1 MAFFAALFL
10 AVSPA
15 RAQLVPEPAASAS
28 AVPVDPF
35 GRGTPRST
43 ITGLINALAQ
53 QDYDRAAFYFDLPVE
68 TNPHAQRS
76 AAEFARRLQALL
88 DSGGSLTPFS
98 GLSNDTPGSLD
109 DDLPLNRERVGTIT
123 VNGKPNP
130 VLLGRKEVDGHTV
143 WRVPV
148 ETMRVL
154 AVAKVPQPGTQATEG
169 AEAIAVAGAPVQ
181 DWMVLAGLAILSF
194 GGLWILS
201 AVILAGGRR
210 FVPKA
215 DSNGW
220 YRFLSAA
227 LPPLNLIIAVAA
239 FYIWAEKLPV
249 AIVARQTLLRYIGIF
264 AVVGFV
270 WLGLRLV
277 DAISDIA
284 IARMRRQARR
294 QVVSVVT
301 LIRRG
306 AKILLLAF
314 SAIGILD
321 TFGIDVTTG
330 IAALGI
336 GGIALALGAQK
347 TVENLVGSVTV
358 IADRPAQVGDFV
370 RVGDV
375 VGTVED
381 VGIRSTR
388 IRTNDRTI
396 VTIPNGDFSA
406 RQIENF
412 SSRDRFL
419 FNPVIH
425 LDLGLPSAK
434 LKEAITIVQTVL
446 AENAHIAEGARARL
460 ATLGEASLQI
470 EVFSYIAV
478 SDFDHS
484 VIIREEL
491 LLAIV
496 ERFEAAAIS
505 LVTPVRNVLLSS
517 DAREPEN
524 ATEPS

>member
-181 DWMVLAGLAILSF
+181 DWMVLAGLAVLSF

-201 AVILAGGRR
+201 AVILAG
-210 FVPKA
+210 
-215 DSNGW
+215 
-220 YRFLSAA
+220 AA
-227 LPPLNLIIAVAA
+227 LRPQG
-239 FYIWAEKLPV
+239 
-249 AIVARQTLLRYIGIF
+249 RQQ
-264 AVVGFV
+264 
-270 WLGLRLV
+270 RLV
-277 DAISDIA
+277 SVPV
-284 IARMRRQARR
+284 RRPA
-294 QVVSVVT
+294 ST
-301 LIRRG
+301 EPDHRRG
-306 AKILLLAF
+306 SVLYLGGETSRGDRRAA
-314 SAIGILD
+314 D
-321 TFGIDVTTG
+321 P
-330 IAALGI
+330 AALH
-336 GGIALALGAQK
+336 
-347 TVENLVGSVTV
+347 
-358 IADRPAQVGDFV
+358 R
-370 RVGDV
+370 
-375 VGTVED
+375 
-381 VGIRSTR
+381 
-388 IRTNDRTI
+388 
-396 VTIPNGDFSA
+396 
-406 RQIENF
+406 
-412 SSRDRFL
+412 
-419 FNPVIH
+419 H
-425 LDLGLPSAK
+425 LRRGRL
-434 LKEAITIVQTVL
+434 
-446 AENAHIAEGARARL
+446 RMARL
-460 ATLGEASLQI
+460 ATG
-470 EVFSYIAV
+470 
-478 SDFDHS
+478 
-484 VIIREEL
+484 
-491 LLAIV
+491 
-496 ERFEAAAIS
+496 
-505 LVTPVRNVLLSS
+505 
-517 DAREPEN
+517 
-524 ATEPS
+524 